1 MKPQAADNRPL
12 RLAFQRRWA
21 RERLAEHI
29 LALALCATAAGCAVF
44 QNIQLNLLSTEQE
57 IKLGQQV
64 ATEVEKKEKLLDNAE
79 IQAYVRDIGQ
89 RLAAVSPRRDVQY
102 TFKVID
108 APDKVNAFALPG
120 GFMYVYTGLMRILEN
135 EAELAGVMAHE
146 IGHIA
151 GRHHG
156 ESMTRQFGYNFLM
169 SIILGEDANA
179 LAELGSQL
187 LGAAGAMYYSRD
199 NEREADQLGV
209 SFLYGA
215 GYKPEAM
222 LTLMGK
228 LSAEDGKRGGGFS
241 LPIFASHP
249 PTEERAQRLQAL
261 VEQYP
266 QNVRDSRPLY
276 TERYRQKVLDV
287 LK

>member
-1 MKPQAADNRPL
+1 MTSRVPNHMRWSLASL
-12 RLAFQRRWA
+12 RRRSNT
-21 RERLAEHI
+21 RHTGRLV
-29 LALALCATAAGCAVF
+29 ALALCSTLVGCAIF

-57 IKLGQQV
+57 IGLGQKV
-64 ATEVEKKEKLLDNAE
+64 SAEIEKKEKLLENAA

-89 RLAAVSPRRDVQY
+89 RLSAVSPRQDVQY

-120 GFMYVYTGLMRILEN
+120 GFMYVYTGLMRTLEN

-146 IGHIA
+146 IGHVA

-156 ESMTRQFGYNFLM
+156 ESMTRRFGYNFLM

-179 LAELGSQL
+179 LAELGSEL

-199 NEREADQLGV
+199 NEREADQLGM
-209 SFLYGA
+209 SFLFEA

-228 LSAEDGKRGGGFS
+228 LSAEDGKRGGGRS
-241 LPIFASHP
+241 LAIFASHP
-249 PTEERAQRLQAL
+249 PTEERAQRLRAL

-266 QNVRDSRPLY
+266 KEVRDGRPLHA
-276 TERYRQKVLDV
+276 ERYRQKVLDV
-287 LK
+287 LQ

>member
-1 MKPQAADNRPL
+1 VV
-12 RLAFQRRWA
+12 
-21 RERLAEHI
+21 
-29 LALALCATAAGCAVF
+29 GCAAF
-44 QNIQLNLLSTEQE
+44 QNIPLNLLSTEQE
-57 IKLGQQV
+57 IALGEQV
-64 ATEVEKKEKLLDNAE
+64 SAEVEKGEKLLDNVQ
-79 IQAYVRDIGQ
+79 IQAYVSEIGQ

-120 GFMYVYTGLMRILEN
+120 GFMYVYTGLMRTLEN

-146 IGHIA
+146 IGHVA

-156 ESMTRQFGYNFLM
+156 ESMTRQFGYNFIM

-179 LAELGSQL
+179 LAQLGSEL

-199 NEREADQLGV
+199 NEREADQLGM
-209 SFLYGA
+209 SFLFEA

-228 LSAEDGKRGGGFS
+228 LSAEDGERGGGRS
-241 LPIFASHP
+241 LAIFASHP
-249 PTEERAQRLQAL
+249 PTEERAQRLRAL

-266 QNVRDSRPLY
+266 KEVRDGRPLY
-276 TERYRQKVLDV
+276 TERYRQKILD
-287 LK
+287 LLQ